1 MQYRSK
7 EVVEA
12 IQYTGSNEEEIV
24 SFLKKNLN
32 ISEDYPTKIK
42 KEDNLLK
49 ILFNGKFGKV
59 EHFIANCEYYVSFG
73 MRHVEKLSKSNFE
86 DNYSINMSDKQV
98 NCIMDMPTF
107 EDIKLGRCVYKVP
120 GRYLGVD
127 DNGGYRYAKSRHMD
141 VCVKHNYYDC
151 LFKLYIGLDRKSNPI
166 SLYWQPSFVHTY
178 KHEFDYSEEGYEQ
191 LKADIA
197 KELKWL
203 IDLANK
209 MLNKGN

>member
-59 EHFIANCEYYVSFG
+59 EHFIANCEYYISFG
-73 MRHVEKLSKSNFE
+73 MRHVDKLSKSNFE
-86 DNYSINMSDKQV
+86 AHYSIVQPFPKEAYELVDGFVRENADDYGQEYREQV
-98 NCIMDMPTF
+98 LTAL
-107 EDIKLGRCVYKVP
+107 EAVKKALG
-120 GRYLGVD
+120 G
-127 DNGGYRYAKSRHMD
+127 
-141 VCVKHNYYDC
+141 
-151 LFKLYIGLDRKSNPI
+151 
-166 SLYWQPSFVHTY
+166 
-178 KHEFDYSEEGYEQ
+178 E
-191 LKADIA
+191 
-197 KELKWL
+197 
-203 IDLANK
+203 
-209 MLNKGN
+209 